1 MRSLRVASSLLL
13 AALLFAPLARAQ
25 TEAYTLPELVDEL
38 SKDPNAPGAI
48 DAVLAE
54 LGKNPAAA
62 AILSGE
68 QKAKLREAIARG
80 IREGKTDGLEFAP
93 AMTVPEMGA
102 AVRVAPLVTGT
113 GNGNGTATGQTG
125 SNQTNNAENQGGGL
139 PLPTRVTEEDLGIP
153 VADRSLPP
161 VESTPVGPLG
171 GLGVSR
177 GGERDPGRAERG
189 PDSIRLAAVLNRLSL
204 NPRGAPTY
212 IVRVGE
218 TRCETPQ
225 AVIAALQAQGHSV
238 VVQDLRRTANFADLR
253 HKDRS
258 VAAPVWIDTELN
270 VPGTDRSL
278 MVPATHSEHQILIR
292 GPGAAS
298 RASLPIVNADLAFF
312 MGIEGEA
319 KFRAMLGKD
328 EAWTGGRVAHR
339 YEGDK
344 AVEAVRVAGEVRRAF
359 VDKQKEHPELPY
371 GGYFNLGVCNDSN
384 AFIEQALNGKTT
396 LYPLTRDPRFY
407 TGDGEID
414 RLSRLMPIDG
424 RGQPADLSRVLASLP
439 MERTED
445 LAFDSLKA
453 DVARMNGS
461 AATGQTNQGPT
472 GPSQGMVDQLP
483 EQRQQR

>member
-13 AALLFAPLARAQ
+13 AALLAAPLARAQ

-38 SKDPNAPGAI
+38 SRDPNAPGAI

-54 LGKNPAAA
+54 LGRNPAAA

-68 QKAKLREAIARG
+68 QKARLREAIARG

-102 AVRVAPLVTGT
+102 AVRIAPLVTGA
-113 GNGNGTATGQTG
+113 GNAAGGTATGQTG
-125 SNQTNNAENQGGGL
+125 ATSQGGGL
-139 PLPTRVTEEDLGIP
+139 PLPTRLVEEELGIP

-171 GLGVSR
+171 GLGVTR

-212 IVRVGE
+212 VVRVGG
-218 TRCETPQ
+218 TRCDSPE
-225 AVIAALQAQGHSV
+225 AVIAALQAQGHTV
-238 VVQDLRRTANFADLR
+238 TVQDLRRTANFADLR

-270 VPGTDRSL
+270 VPGTDRNL
-278 MVPATHSEHQILIR
+278 MVPATHSEHQFLVR
-292 GPGAAS
+292 GPV
-298 RASLPIVNADLAFF
+298 VNADLAFF

-319 KFRAMLGKD
+319 KFRAMLGKE

-339 YEGDK
+339 YEGEK
-344 AVEAVRVAGEVRRAF
+344 AVEAARVAGEVRRAF
-359 VDKQKEHPELPY
+359 VAKQKEHPELPY

-384 AFIEQALNGKTT
+384 AFIEQALTGKTT

-407 TGDGEID
+407 TGNGEID

-424 RGQPADLSRVLASLP
+424 RGRPTDLSRVLASLP

-445 LAFDSLKA
+445 LAFDTLKA

-483 EQRQQR
+483 EQQQQQRR

>member
-1 MRSLRVASSLLL
+1 MRSLRLASSLLL
-13 AALLFAPLARAQ
+13 AALLVAPLAQAQ

-38 SKDPNAPGAI
+38 SRDPNAPGAI
-48 DAVLAE
+48 DAVLAQ
-54 LGKNPAAA
+54 LGRNPAAA

-102 AVRVAPLVTGT
+102 AVRVAPLLTGT
-113 GNGNGTATGQTG
+113 GNGATTTGQTG
-125 SNQTNNAENQGGGL
+125 SNQTNQGGGL
-139 PLPTRVTEEDLGIP
+139 PLPTRAVEEDLGIP

-161 VESTPVGPLG
+161 EESTPVGPLG

-212 IVRVGE
+212 VVRVGE

-278 MVPATHSEHQILIR
+278 MVPATHSEHQLLVR
-292 GPGAAS
+292 GPV
-298 RASLPIVNADLAFF
+298 VNADLAFF

-344 AVEAVRVAGEVRRAF
+344 ALEAVRVAGEVRRAF
-359 VDKQKEHPELPY
+359 VEKQKEHPELPY

-424 RGQPADLSRVLASLP
+424 RGRPADLSRVLASLP

-445 LAFDSLKA
+445 LAFDSLRA
-453 DVARMNGS
+453 DVARMNGA

-483 EQRQQR
+483 EQQRQR